1 MTLKEF
7 REQNDDLY
15 PAAVEWIL
23 DGWGYSGDEEDITP
37 LMFAAALEK
46 EANFQDGY
54 VARGESTDASFPK
67 RLRQLACELATTAI
81 ADMKPKAEE
90 E

>member
-46 EANFQDGY
+46 EANSQDGY
-54 VARGESTDASFPK
+54 VARGESDASFPK

-81 ADMKPKAEE
+81 ADMERKPEVK
-90 E
+90 